1 MLWLIT
7 RWSYSP
13 QRLSNLSK
21 LTKVLNSRAGFRF
34 DILSL
39 KLLLLTIF
47 TLAGSLFAPLFQHI
61 PCMPA
66 QCDFSYFDGCPLVVS
81 FLGLFSLSLLLMISV
96 PFPCAGKFMPGRR
109 GLALGSGPEG
119 RTGQGSSDRWIWD
132 WMNSVSNKWVQVV
145 GKIPRA

>member
-7 RWSYSP
+7 CWSYSP
-13 QRLSNLSK
+13 ERLSNLSK

-34 DILSL
+34 DILSS
-39 KLLLLTIF
+39 KLLLLTICS
-47 TLAGSLFAPLFQHI
+47 LAGSLFAFLFQHI

-66 QCDFSYFDGCPLVVS
+66 QCVTSFTLTATPWLSLSLAYF
-81 FLGLFSLSLLLMISV
+81 LSLLLMISV
-96 PFPCAGKFMPGRR
+96 SFPCAGKFMPGRR
-109 GLALGSGPEG
+109 GLAMGSGPEG
-119 RTGQGSSDRWIWD
+119 GTGQGSSDRWIWD